1 MRFLVIDGGGTST
14 DVAVCDGVS
23 IAARSSLPTVKP
35 AAGNPKTDELCRMLG
50 SFLATS
56 PVDHT
61 EDAPLHALVIGMA
74 GIWSDAERYSY
85 RQALRDAW
93 QTYVSPL
100 MIPFVVMSDA
110 ELALTSAHGNGQG
123 AILIAGT
130 GSIMLMRDSEQHL
143 HRCGGWGP
151 LIDDA
156 GSGYWLGRQACTA
169 VARML
174 DGRGPATQLIRPV
187 AAYLRVDSSDHN
199 AVRNALR
206 TTSTPAFARIGS
218 AVLQYADELDAVALD
233 IREEGARE
241 LALLLSALEMAA
253 DVTVYGSLMRNDSF
267 RMGVERY
274 SGRALTL
281 LDDVVASLVDK
292 IGRAD
297 TLPPALARD

>member
-23 IAARSSLPTVKP
+23 VAARSSLPSVKP
-35 AAGNPKTDELCRMLG
+35 TVGNPKTDDLCRMLG

-61 EDAPLHALVIGMA
+61 EEAPLHALVIGMA

-85 RQALRDAW
+85 RQALRESW
-93 QTYVSPL
+93 QTYVWPSA
-100 MIPFVVMSDA
+100 IPFVVMSDA

-130 GSIMLMRDSEQHL
+130 GSIMLMRDDEHQL

-156 GSGYWLGRQACTA
+156 GGGYWLGQQACAA

-187 AAYLRVDSSDHN
+187 AAYLRVDSTDHN

-206 TTSTPAFARIGS
+206 TTSSPAFARIGS

-233 IREEGARE
+233 IREQGARE
-241 LALLLSALEMAA
+241 LALLLSSLEKSVN
-253 DVTVYGSLMRNDSF
+253 VTVYGSLMRNESY
-267 RMGVERY
+267 RISVERY
-274 SGRALTL
+274 SERTL
-281 LDDVVASLVDK
+281 PLMDDVVASLVEK

-297 TLPPALARD
+297 TLPPALDRD

>member
-14 DVAVCDGVS
+14 DVAVCNGVS
-23 IAARSSLPTVKP
+23 VAARSSLPTVKP
-35 AAGNPKTDELCRMLG
+35 SAGNPRTDELCRMLG

-61 EDAPLHALVIGMA
+61 EEAPLHALIIGMA

-85 RQALRDAW
+85 RRALGESW
-93 QTYVSPL
+93 QTYVSPS
-100 MIPFVVMSDA
+100 MIPLVVMSDA

-123 AILIAGT
+123 AMLIAGT
-130 GSIMLMRDSEQHL
+130 GSIMLMRDSEHQL

-156 GSGYWLGRQACTA
+156 GGGYWLGQQACAA

-174 DGRGPATQLIRPV
+174 DGRGPSTQLIRPV
-187 AAYLRVDSSDHN
+187 AAYLRVDSNDHN

-206 TTSTPAFARIGS
+206 TTSSPAFARIGS
-218 AVLQYADELDAVALD
+218 AVLQYADEFDSVALD
-233 IREEGARE
+233 IREQGARE
-241 LALLLSALEMAA
+241 LALLLSSLERTV
-253 DVTVYGSLMRNDSF
+253 DVTVYGSLMRNGSY
-267 RMGVERY
+267 RSAVERY
-274 SGRALTL
+274 SERTLTL
-281 LDDVVASLVDK
+281 MDDVIASLVEK
-292 IGRAD
+292 IGRTD

>member
-1 MRFLVIDGGGTST
+1 MRFLVVDGGGTST

-56 PVDHT
+56 PADHT
-61 EDAPLHALVIGMA
+61 EEAPLHALVIGMA

-85 RQALRDAW
+85 RQALRDSW
-93 QTYVSPL
+93 QTYVSPS
-100 MIPFVVMSDA
+100 MISFVVMSDA
-110 ELALTSAHGNGQG
+110 ELALTSAHGNSQG

-130 GSIMLMRDSEQHL
+130 GSIMLLRDNDHQL

-156 GSGYWLGRQACTA
+156 GGGHWLGQQACAA

-174 DGRGPATQLIRPV
+174 DGRGPSTQLIRPV

-206 TTSTPAFARIGS
+206 ITSSSAFARIGS

-233 IREEGARE
+233 IREQGARE
-241 LALLLSALEMAA
+241 LALLLSSLEKSV
-253 DVTVYGSLMRNDSF
+253 DVTVYGSLMRNESY
-267 RMGVERY
+267 RGGVERY
-274 SGRALTL
+274 SQRTLTL
-281 LDDVVASLVDK
+281 MEDVVASLVDK